1 MKVILLALT
10 NTLAFYVTELITA
23 VKSFMIRT
31 LECLLK
37 CHLGCFTINNESSCH
52 SVREKGEGAQRN
64 SYSEAKGGFTPSM
77 ISAVNINF
85 ACDSYVF
92 NQLQLEKMIENIR
105 VAGKIDIHRENC

>member
-1 MKVILLALT
+1 MLSA
-10 NTLAFYVTELITA
+10 
-23 VKSFMIRT
+23 

-77 ISAVNINF
+77 ISTVNINF

-92 NQLQLEKMIENIR
+92 NQLQLEKMIQNAR
-105 VAGKIDIHRENC
+105 GTVKIDIHRENCRGCKLTFGHRIRVTLCNLSLFPD